1 MNVSSP
7 FDWLGRHARPILP
20 AGLLLVALLP
30 SSGGRLTPLLPWL
43 VAALIAMSFARID
56 LRPLLADALNPRRA
70 AGLLILLMLSQPAL
84 ALLLSQM
91 GRAIGLSQE
100 ALLATVV
107 FAAAPPLSSAPAIAL
122 MLGYDARLAMRVM
135 LTGTLLSP
143 VMVPLSFWMADL
155 SGTLPLEIALR
166 TGAMLAGGVLLGLG
180 MRRLLGPERLVAN
193 ARALDGVATA
203 LMLVFL
209 LPVIDGLGAR
219 ILSMPGLALELA
231 ALACALNFGGNLL
244 LRTLARGRVSGP
256 SAASAGLVFGNRN
269 VSVVLAALPDPTVAF
284 FVGLAQLPIY
294 LTPVLLGFYD
304 RFVTRCRLS
313 SES

>member
-1 MNVSSP
+1 
-7 FDWLGRHARPILP
+7 
-20 AGLLLVALLP
+20 
-30 SSGGRLTPLLPWL
+30 
-43 VAALIAMSFARID
+43 
-56 LRPLLADALNPRRA
+56 
-70 AGLLILLMLSQPAL
+70 
-84 ALLLSQM
+84 
-91 GRAIGLSQE
+91 
-100 ALLATVV
+100 
-107 FAAAPPLSSAPAIAL
+107 
-122 MLGYDARLAMRVM
+122 MLGHDARLAMRLM

-143 VMVPLSFWMADL
+143 VMVPVSFWMADL
-155 SGTLPLEIALR
+155 SGTLPFALR
-166 TGAMLAGGVLLGLG
+166 TGAMLAGGVFLGLG
-180 MRRLLGPERLVAN
+180 MCRLLGSERLAAE

-203 LMLVFL
+203 LMLAFL

-244 LRTLARGRVSGP
+244 LRTFARDRASTP

-269 VSVVLAALPDPTVAF
+269 VSVVLAALPGPTVAL

-304 RFVTRCRLS
+304 RLVSRCRLS